1 VAVKETRRAAAV
13 GSNGSATSLVRF
25 ERIQP
30 LRAHEYV
37 AEQIRRHISLRI
49 IKPGEALPPERELA
63 VMFGVG
69 RPTIQHALRLLEAA
83 GLVEARRGRSGG
95 TFVSRQDQDS
105 LAVDGL
111 IVRVM
116 RNRKEL
122 EDLLQ
127 YRRLIE
133 PAVARVAAASRKQA
147 DLDAMRGAIGG
158 MAEATT
164 EPEYMRHDT
173 DFHIALARATGN
185 DVLSHAIED
194 IRLQLN
200 DAMTL
205 LPESDTW
212 HQRISGEHGALL
224 EAIEAG
230 DCKGAER
237 AMEEHVAYS
246 EQGLRAV
253 LAAVGR
259 RGAWMERGGDGDD

>member
-1 VAVKETRRAAAV
+1 MAVKNGTN
-13 GSNGSATSLVRF
+13 GPSNGSSTSVRF
-25 ERIQP
+25 ERIQQ

-37 AEQIRRHISLRI
+37 AEQIRRHIALRLI
-49 IKPGEALPPERELA
+49 QPGEALPAERELA

-69 RPTIQHALRLLEAA
+69 RPTIQHALSILEGA

-116 RNRKEL
+116 RHRKEL

-133 PAVARVAAASRKQA
+133 PAVARAAAGSRRAA
-147 DLDAMRGAIGG
+147 DLAAMRKAIRG
-158 MAEATT
+158 MTAATN

-185 DVLSHAIED
+185 KVLTHVIED

-212 HQRISGEHGALL
+212 HRRISGEHEALL
-224 EAIEAG
+224 EAIERG
-230 DCKGAER
+230 DGDVAER
-237 AMEEHVAYS
+237 VMEEHVAIS
-246 EQGLRAV
+246 EQGLHAV
-253 LAAVGR
+253 LAAIRR
-259 RGAWMERGGDGDD
+259 RGSWKYAV